1 MGDKADQNHSPA
13 DRPNDAADE
22 IPGRAAHRPLYKALL
37 VAVAFTAWLGV
48 LVMLGWL
55 GRP

>member
-1 MGDKADQNHSPA
+1 VGDKADQNHSPA